1 MSNPPPLRNMR
12 QLDLEEEMHRLVRAL
27 PPRDVKHAI
36 FDILGGATYGNSIN
50 NCRILDMT
58 RRDDSMWLIH
68 KFRSMNRA
76 NRKWSIQML
85 IYTLRKGVWLF
96 LTQGLGGQE
105 HIFHGQMT
113 MDSKTLRSFCSL
125 LRQRL
130 KEQER

>member
-12 QLDLEEEMHRLVRAL
+12 QLELEEEMHRLVHAL
-27 PPRDVKHAI
+27 PRRVVKRAI
-36 FDILGGATYGNSIN
+36 FDILGAAAFGGSIN

-58 RRDDSMWLIH
+58 SMDDARWLIN
-68 KFRSMNRA
+68 KFNHMNRG

-85 IYTLRKGVWLF
+85 LYTMRKGVWLF
-96 LTQGLGGQE
+96 LTQGIRDQE
-105 HIFHGQMT
+105 HFYHGQVT

-125 LRQRL
+125 LRQKL

>member
-1 MSNPPPLRNMR
+1 MSNPPPLKNMR
-12 QLDLEEEMHRLVRAL
+12 QLELEEEMHRLVHAL
-27 PPRDVKHAI
+27 PLRVVKRAI
-36 FDILGGATYGNSIN
+36 FDMLGNATYGGSIN

-58 RRDDSMWLIH
+58 SRYDARWLIH
-68 KFRSMNRA
+68 KFRSMNRE

-105 HIFHGQMT
+105 HIYHGQMT

-130 KEQER
+130 KEQES